1 MDSIKKMHRIS
12 VIWGVV
18 MLLIFTLLTIIA
30 LNWKKNNNGYKDLE
44 NLLVDK
50 VISYYES
57 KYSYPTGMEVVTIS
71 LAELKEN
78 NVINELNYNGDVC
91 DGYVNVSFDGVI
103 NYRGYI
109 KCNNYMTKGYS
120 SQDKRMKNF

>member
-18 MLLIFTLLTIIA
+18 MLLIFTLLTFIA

>member
-12 VIWGVV
+12 VIWGIV

-120 SQDKRMKNF
+120 SSVKH

>member
-109 KCNNYMTKGYS
+109 KCNNYMTKGY
-120 SQDKRMKNF
+120 RINA

>member
-18 MLLIFTLLTIIA
+18 MLLIFTLLTFIA

-120 SQDKRMKNF
+120 SSVKH

>member
-120 SQDKRMKNF
+120 SSVIVHLDN

>member
-18 MLLIFTLLTIIA
+18 MLLIFTLLTFIA

-120 SQDKRMKNF
+120 SA

>member
-1 MDSIKKMHRIS
+1 MRQSDIMDSIKKMHRIS

-18 MLLIFTLLTIIA
+18 MLLIFTLLTFIA

-120 SQDKRMKNF
+120 SS